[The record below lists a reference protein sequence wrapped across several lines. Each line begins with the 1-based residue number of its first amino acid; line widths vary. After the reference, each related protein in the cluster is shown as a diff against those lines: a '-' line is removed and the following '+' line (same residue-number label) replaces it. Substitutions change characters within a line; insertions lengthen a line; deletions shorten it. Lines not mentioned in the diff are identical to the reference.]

1 MFALAPLAEHE
12 VTHYN
17 QNGPLGDFQ
26 EALAESVAPEGVSEG
41 VGQPAAGAASQPAA
55 AGEQA
60 AASLPAAWRMRMR
73 KEVVDLA
80 CAEARAC
87 PSPSHACGLAQRPSA
102 HPQRPLQ
109 PLSSESSTPPA
120 PLRSSLP

>member
-26 EALAESVAPEGVSEG
+26 KALAESVAPEGVSEG
-41 VGQPAAGAASQPAA
+41 VGQPAAGAASQPAAGAASQPAA

-87 PSPSHACGLAQRPSA
+87 PSPSHACVLAQRPSD
-102 HPQRPLQ
+102 HP
-109 PLSSESSTPPA
+109 
-120 PLRSSLP
+120 